1 MDRFFVGGNELRN
14 DRIPRKAALD
24 AIPTSCPE
32 FRPSARVLCELSED
46 LRQGLGIPCWKKHS
60 CVADDFRDGRNV
72 AGDDG
77 ETARHRLDEHK
88 SKPFRKGGEHE
99 YIRL

>member
-1 MDRFFVGGNELRN
+1 MDRFFVGGNEPRN

-46 LRQGLGIPCWKKHS
+46 LRQGLGLKRYRPLAQGCLVHFAS
-60 CVADDFRDGRNV
+60 PVYF
-72 AGDDG
+72 
-77 ETARHRLDEHK
+77 EQ
-88 SKPFRKGGEHE
+88 
-99 YIRL
+99 